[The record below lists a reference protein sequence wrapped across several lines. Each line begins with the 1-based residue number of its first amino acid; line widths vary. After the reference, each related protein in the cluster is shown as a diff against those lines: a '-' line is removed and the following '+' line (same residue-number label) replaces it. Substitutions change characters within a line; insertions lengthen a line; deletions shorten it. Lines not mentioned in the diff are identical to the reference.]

1 MKICIVAH
9 YAYGALTGE
18 GSGHIGGVER
28 QTALLSEWLVNNGHD
43 VTVITWDEGG
53 EKSSSRQ

>member
-28 QTALLSEWLVNNGHD
+28 QTALLSEWLV
-43 VTVITWDEGG
+43 V
-53 EKSSSRQ
+53 